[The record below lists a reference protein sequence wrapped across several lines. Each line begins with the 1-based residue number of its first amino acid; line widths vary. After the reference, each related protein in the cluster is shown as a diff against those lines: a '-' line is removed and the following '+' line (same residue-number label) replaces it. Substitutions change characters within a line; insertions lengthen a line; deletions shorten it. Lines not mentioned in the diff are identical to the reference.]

1 MLYKLY
7 IQRFKEGSLDN
18 YELFKDI
25 ARIYRDNGVIVLGHW
40 INSRAKNETVLI
52 TVYKD
57 EAHHQRFVDKMQSDP
72 QYRKRQEFLS
82 EIRESFE
89 VRELELNKHSLLQ
102 PNDAEF
108 REYVE
113 DVKLIMEEYDQ

>member
-57 EAHHQRFVDKMQSDP
+57 EAHHQ
-72 QYRKRQEFLS
+72 
-82 EIRESFE
+82 
-89 VRELELNKHSLLQ
+89 
-102 PNDAEF
+102 
-108 REYVE
+108 
-113 DVKLIMEEYDQ
+113 